1 MNNNLKNWT
10 RGPFFSSRLLF
21 VALIIFTL
29 IEGFEVA
36 TAENKQLVFDVALKG
51 AQPQKDPLK
60 ENAVIVHDYKLQ
72 LDSPGWFYSFVLENN
87 IGQSPLFSI
96 IFLIVC
102 CCGLLVA
109 IQLDPSDVFK
119 KDLSR
124 PIFIAALCI
133 ILFYFIER
141 YTYRSFRSTVLEIT
155 NQQYKLQHLVNWWI
169 LWIGIGLGWFGRIMK
184 QGHQLQQKQKRQSV

>member
-1 MNNNLKNWT
+1 MNKNVKNWM

-21 VALIIFTL
+21 VALIIITL

-36 TAENKQLVFDVALKG
+36 TAEDKQLVFDVALKD
-51 AQPQKDPLK
+51 AQPQTDPLQQ
-60 ENAVIVHDYKLQ
+60 NALIVHEYKLQ
-72 LDSPGWFYSFVLENN
+72 LDSPGWFYSLVLENN
-87 IGQSPLFSI
+87 IGESPLFSI

-109 IQLDPSDVFK
+109 IQLDPSDFFK

-124 PIFIAALCI
+124 PIFIAALSI

-169 LWIGIGLGWFGRIMK
+169 LWIGIGLGWFGRIMQ
-184 QGHQLQQKQKRQSV
+184 QGYQLQQEQKRQSV

>member
-1 MNNNLKNWT
+1 MNKNLKNWT

-36 TAENKQLVFDVALKG
+36 TAENKQLVFNVVLKD
-51 AQPQKDPLK
+51 AQPQSDPLQQ
-60 ENAVIVHDYKLQ
+60 NAVIVHDYKLQ

-87 IGQSPLFSI
+87 IGESPLFSI

-102 CCGLLVA
+102 FCGLLVA

-124 PIFIAALCI
+124 PIFIAALSI

-184 QGHQLQQKQKRQSV
+184 QGYQLQQEQKRQSV

>member
-1 MNNNLKNWT
+1 MNKNLKNWT

-36 TAENKQLVFDVALKG
+36 TAENKQLVFNVALKDT
-51 AQPQKDPLK
+51 QPQSDPLHQ
-60 ENAVIVHDYKLQ
+60 NAQIVHEYKLQ

-87 IGQSPLFSI
+87 IGESPLFSI

-102 CCGLLVA
+102 CCGLFVA
-109 IQLDPSDVFK
+109 IQFDPSDVFK

-184 QGHQLQQKQKRQSV
+184 QGYQLQQEQKRQSV